1 MNAGEG
7 NIFFWFCDS
16 NQIFIS
22 KFSMEP
28 CPPMSYEL
36 VVHRKEGHIFLYHIP
51 DLVGDQSE
59 MVV

>member
-1 MNAGEG
+1 MDEG
-7 NIFFWFCDS
+7 VETIFFRFCDS
-16 NQIFIS
+16 NQILIS

-51 DLVGDQSE
+51 ELVGDQSE